1 MKLKI
6 DRTNK
11 PWNKSISDEDI
22 YNNEFSIGYLINS
35 NLDIELFNTLN
46 DLVLST
52 YIITAK
58 FRYLGYNGN
67 KLICNNQVLVS
78 RPNKFSDYILGK
90 NVKEI
95 SSNLSHKGGGSN
107 NYPSI
112 GYEGAEIIL
121 EFISYGLPHIDKV
134 NGWECKI
141 IKIEKAI

>member
-1 MKLKI
+1 MKLKV

-11 PWNKSISDEDI
+11 PWNKSMSDEDI

-35 NLDIELFNTLN
+35 NLNIELFSLLD

-52 YIITAK
+52 YTAK
-58 FRYLGYNGN
+58 FIYLGYNGD

-78 RPNKFSDYILGK
+78 RPNKFSDYKLGK
-90 NVKEI
+90 NVKEV

-112 GYEGAEIIL
+112 GYEGAEIVL

-141 IKIEKAI
+141 LKIEKAI

>member
-6 DRTNK
+6 NRANK
-11 PWNKSISDEDI
+11 NWCKSISDEDI
-22 YNNEFSIGYLINS
+22 YNREFSIGYLINS
-35 NLDIELFNTLN
+35 NLDIELFRLLD

-52 YIITAK
+52 YTVTAR
-58 FRYLGYNGN
+58 FRYLGYNGD
-67 KLICNNQVLVS
+67 KLVCNNQVLVS

-107 NYPSI
+107 RYPSI
-112 GYEGAEIIL
+112 GYEGAEIVL

-141 IKIEKAI
+141 LKIEKAI

>member
-11 PWNKSISDEDI
+11 PWSNSISDEDI

-35 NLDIELFNTLN
+35 NLDIELFKLLD

-52 YIITAK
+52 YTVTAK
-58 FRYLGYNGN
+58 FRYLGYNGD

-78 RPNKFSDYILGK
+78 RSNKLSDYKLGK

-107 NYPSI
+107 KYPSI
-112 GYEGAEIIL
+112 GYEGAEIVL

-141 IKIEKAI
+141 LKIEKAI

>member
-6 DRTNK
+6 DRANK
-11 PWNKSISDEDI
+11 NWCKSMSDEDI
-22 YNNEFSIGYLINS
+22 YNREFSIGYLINS
-35 NLDIELFNTLN
+35 NLDIELFQMLD
-46 DLVLST
+46 DLVT
-52 YIITAK
+52 YVVTAK
-58 FRYLGYNGN
+58 FRYLGYNGD
-67 KLICNNQVLVS
+67 KIVCNNQVLVS
-78 RPNKFSDYILGK
+78 RPNKFSDYKLGK

-112 GYEGAEIIL
+112 SYQGAEIVL

-141 IKIEKAI
+141 LKIERAI

>member
-11 PWNKSISDEDI
+11 PWSNSISDEDI

-35 NLDIELFNTLN
+35 NLDIELLRLLD

-52 YIITAK
+52 YIVTAR
-58 FRYLGYNGN
+58 FRYLGYNGD

-78 RPNKFSDYILGK
+78 RHDKFSDYILGK

-112 GYEGAEIIL
+112 GYEGAEIVL
-121 EFISYGLPHIDKV
+121 EFISYGLPHINKL

-141 IKIEKAI
+141 LKIQRAI

>member
-6 DRTNK
+6 DKTNK
-11 PWNKSISDEDI
+11 NWCKSMSDEDI
-22 YNNEFSIGYLINS
+22 YNREFSIGYLINS
-35 NLDIELFNTLN
+35 NLDIELFKLLD

-52 YIITAK
+52 YIVTAR
-58 FRYLGYNGN
+58 FRYLGYNGD
-67 KLICNNQVLVS
+67 KLVCNNQVLVY
-78 RPNKFSDYILGK
+78 RPDKFSDYKLGK

-107 NYPSI
+107 RYPSI
-112 GYEGAEIIL
+112 GYEEAEIVL

-141 IKIEKAI
+141 LKIEKSI

>member
-6 DRTNK
+6 DRANK
-11 PWNKSISDEDI
+11 NWCKSMSDEDI
-22 YNNEFSIGYLINS
+22 YNREFSIGYLINS
-35 NLDIELFNTLN
+35 NLDIELFQMLD
-46 DLVLST
+46 DLVT
-52 YIITAK
+52 YVVTAK
-58 FRYLGYNGN
+58 FRYLGYNGD
-67 KLICNNQVLVS
+67 KIVCNNQVLVS
-78 RPNKFSDYILGK
+78 RPNKFSDYKLGK

-112 GYEGAEIIL
+112 SYQGAEIVL

-141 IKIEKAI
+141 LKIEKAI